1 MAFKMH
7 GMSFHDQTRN
17 EALDGVSHMK
27 QKHTTHGN
35 PSKYHLGSG
44 KTVDSADID
53 EGNLSAIQRGKGGG
67 VQWVVVQEDT
77 EKYPA
82 GTKLYLPKG
91 YKAPEK

>member
-1 MAFKMH
+1 MH

>member
-1 MAFKMH
+1 MAFKMR
-7 GMSFHDQTRN
+7 GMTFHDQTRN
-17 EALDGVSHMK
+17 ETLGGVSHLK
-27 QKHTTHGN
+27 QKTTHGN

-44 KTVDSADID
+44 KPVDSADID
-53 EGNLSAIQRGKGGG
+53 EGNLSDIKKMGGG
-67 VQWVVVQEDT
+67 VQYVVVQDDT